1 MRVLW
6 IAAVVIVVDQ
16 VTKLAVVRLMYMGQ
30 SIPVL
35 GDGLRL
41 TYTENPGMAFGI
53 TFGPRGMVTAFS
65 IIATALIIAYLVSV
79 RRGYAPYRVGLA
91 LILGGALGNIIDRVF
106 YGVLFG
112 YDTLFVGRV
121 VDFIHVN
128 LWRGYVSEAV
138 PFIGGT
144 YVQLFPIWN
153 VADMAIVAGV
163 VAILTFQNRF
173 HQQQL
178 DAHDRTSEVA
188 GDGSSGGADVR
199 PASDVYPVDAGAA
212 ATDVQ
217 PAPSDVRDPS
227 DGSETDVRPTSDVHP
242 AATDVQPTP
251 VDVPGTDVRS
261 TSDVRPD
268 APAPPPDAEP
278 EPISSASEPGDGR
291 RPGRTSGES

>member
-6 IAAVVIVVDQ
+6 ITAVVIVADQ
-16 VTKLAVVRLMYMGQ
+16 LSKLAVVRAMYKGQ

-35 GDGLRL
+35 GDWLRL

-53 TFGPRGMVTAFS
+53 TFGPRGMVTVFS

-79 RRGYAPYRVGLA
+79 RRGYGPYRASLA

-112 YDTLFVGRV
+112 YDGFFTGRV

-128 LWRGYVSEAV
+128 LWRGYVGEAV

-163 VAILTFQNRF
+163 VGILIFQAKF
-173 HQQQL
+173 HHQQ
-178 DAHDRTSEVA
+178 AHASPAAPPSE
-188 GDGSSGGADVR
+188 SGALPATPPPAASDVQPPPSDVR
-199 PASDVYPVDAGAA
+199 PAPADVHAG
-212 ATDVQ
+212 TPDVRRS
-217 PAPSDVRDPS
+217 PSDVRPEAS
-227 DGSETDVRPTSDVHP
+227 
-242 AATDVQPTP
+242 
-251 VDVPGTDVRS
+251 
-261 TSDVRPD
+261 
-268 APAPPPDAEP
+268 APPSEAPP
-278 EPISSASEPGDGR
+278 EPVPSSSEPADEYLSD
-291 RPGRTSGES
+291 RTAEEK